1 MSARWNRSVPKE
13 PKSSDNRIQIQ
24 TSKLFGDILK
34 VRHLYLLT
42 FVYALAIPTACKTTR
57 PVNSDLKHTLG
68 EVSWSE
74 GRWTY
79 LELDQERFIKMN
91 PSNYLPD
98 SHELSLK
105 AKSWIERIHAAVV
118 AKYPEKM
125 SGIPKPQIIVM
136 KKASPDA
143 FAARR
148 RSIAY
153 KLEVAIS
160 DNNSDDKLPLSETQP
175 LYFSKPNQ
183 LSHNIF
189 PVELSIDVDDA
200 KSYSSWFSSRFAPC
214 TIKRAER
221 GNVKWAYGDDCGRES
236 YFKPNQWSP
245 SFVTQLAPNW
255 VIITSGLFSA
265 LPNEESLVAVLAH
278 ELAHYYRAHVVND
291 SKDLYSHCYLLN
303 DPMHKPVERE
313 ELKNL
318 CRDLKVRRDSGGVSP
333 EEAAT
338 KVGLGVYTY
347 EQEADELALEFL
359 TLLGIEPIRA
369 TDAWFALFAI
379 GMGPDSSKREIDQCR
394 TLFKNDWLDASGKPV
409 TIPLGGYEDP
419 HHSWCFRVFNTTREI
434 KAHGYDVPYPVTL
447 DAEGWRRLQALS
459 AAP

>member
-1 MSARWNRSVPKE
+1 M
-13 PKSSDNRIQIQ
+13 
-24 TSKLFGDILK
+24 
-34 VRHLYLLT
+34 RHLYLLT
-42 FVYALAIPTACKTTR
+42 LVYAVALPTACKTTK
-57 PVNSDLKHTLG
+57 PLSSQIKHTLG
-68 EVSWSE
+68 DVSWSE

-125 SGIPKPQIIVM
+125 TGIPKPQIIVM

-148 RSIAY
+148 RSVAY
-153 KLEVAIS
+153 NLAVAMAGNES
-160 DNNSDDKLPLSETQP
+160 ESTAPLSETRP
-175 LYFSKPNQ
+175 LYFSNPNQ

-189 PVELSIDVDDA
+189 PVELNITVDDA
-200 KSYSSWFSSRFAPC
+200 PSFSTWFSKRFAPC
-214 TIKRAER
+214 SIQPAQRSDI
-221 GNVKWAYGDDCGRES
+221 KWAFGADCGRES
-236 YFKPNQWSP
+236 YFKPSQWTP
-245 SFVTQLAPNW
+245 SFVTHLAPNW

-265 LPNEESLVAVLAH
+265 LPNEESFVAVLAH

-291 SKDLYSHCYLLN
+291 SKDHYSYCYLLN
-303 DPMHKPVERE
+303 DPLHKPVDRE
-313 ELKNL
+313 ELKTL
-318 CRDLKVRRDSGGVSP
+318 CRDLKVGRDRAGISP
-333 EEAAT
+333 VDAAR

-359 TLLGIEPIRA
+359 GLLSIDPIRA
-369 TDAWFALFAI
+369 TDAWFALFAV
-379 GMGPDSSKREIDQCR
+379 GMGDDTSQSTPIDQCR
-394 TLFKNDWLDASGKPV
+394 TLFKNGWIDASGNPV
-409 TIPLGGYEDP
+409 TIPLGDYKDP
-419 HHSWCFRVFNTTREI
+419 HHSWCFRIFNTTREI
-434 KAHGYDVPYPVTL
+434 KAHGYDVLSPITL
-447 DAEGWRRLQALS
+447 DIEAWRRLQALS